1 MKLNNFN
8 EAFERMGTTALN
20 EADDKAEQKKN
31 ILKSRIEKLSGL
43 KEVATKAIQ
52 NIDLVNDLD
61 KFKNYLTILDWIVKL
76 LQSFKNLN
84 SSDYREF
91 SQKVRYADYYM
102 NQIAD
107 SINKGKLVHESLLK
121 ESLNYICENKDN

>member
-8 EAFERMGTTALN
+8 EAFERMGATALN

-31 ILKSRIEKLSGL
+31 ILKNRIEKLSGL